1 MTNFPP
7 SPPRPRSISA
17 AARASS
23 LRVNAVSSIPAP
35 SNTAEGI
42 DWDKMGFGLTET
54 AYMMRATCD
63 INGEWTAAEVE
74 PYGDLS
80 LSPAAAVLNYGQG
93 IFEGMKA
100 FRTVDGEVVTFR
112 PDQNAARFAEGAG
125 RMSMP
130 PVPEEIFVDAVKKC
144 ISANRDFI
152 PPEGKGSLYLR
163 PLLIGTG
170 PILGLG
176 PAPSYTFLI
185 YCSPVAAYFKGGQ
198 LTPIDLV
205 VEESYHRAAP
215 GGTGSTKCIGNY
227 SPVLKVQLKAKKEGF
242 SDVIYLDAVNNKYIE
257 EVSSCNFF
265 VVKGKKI
272 ATPALSGSILPGI
285 TRKSI
290 IDMARAKGF
299 EVEERDVSV
308 EEVLEA
314 DECFCTG
321 TAVVVVPVGSVT
333 FRGEKCV
340 FQEGGIGPV
349 GQSLYDEL
357 TSLQSGKV
365 EDTMGW
371 LEKVPEG
378 FHL

>member
-1 MTNFPP
+1 M
-7 SPPRPRSISA
+7 SPRPALRASLRAVPRGAASKARAAAAAPASA
-17 AARASS
+17 AD
-23 LRVNAVSSIPAP
+23 
-35 SNTAEGI
+35 I
-42 DWDKMGFGLTET
+42 DWDDLGFGLTET
-54 AYMMRATCD
+54 AFMVKVQCD
-63 INGEWTAAEVE
+63 IDGEWAASAVE

-130 PVPEEIFVDAVKKC
+130 PVPESIFVDAVKKC

-176 PAPSYTFLI
+176 PAPSYTFLV
-185 YCSPVAAYFKGGQ
+185 YCSPVASYFKGGQ

-227 SPVLKVQLKAKKEGF
+227 SPVLKVQLQAKKEGF
-242 SDVIYLDAVNNKYIE
+242 SDVIYLDAVNNTYIE

-265 VVKGKKI
+265 VVNGDVI
-272 ATPALSGSILPGI
+272 ATPKLGGSILPGI

-290 IDMARAKGF
+290 IDLARAKGF
-299 EVEERDVSV
+299 TVEERDVSV
-308 EEVLEA
+308 DEVLAAE
-314 DECFCTG
+314 ECFCTG

-333 FRGEKCV
+333 HRGAKTV

-357 TSLQSGKV
+357 TGLQSGKV
-365 EDTMGW
+365 EDTLGW

>member
-1 MTNFPP
+1 
-7 SPPRPRSISA
+7 
-17 AARASS
+17 
-23 LRVNAVSSIPAP
+23 
-35 SNTAEGI
+35 
-42 DWDKMGFGLTET
+42 MGFGLTET
-54 AYMMRATCD
+54 AYMMKAECD
-63 INGEWTAAEVE
+63 VDGEWSFARVE

-80 LSPAAAVLNYGQG
+80 LSPAAGVLNYGQG

-100 FRTVDGEVVTFR
+100 FRTVDGGVVTFR
-112 PDQNAARFAEGAG
+112 PDQNAARFADGAE

-130 PVPEEIFVDAVKKC
+130 AVPPEIFVDAVKKC

-170 PILGLG
+170 PILGLA
-176 PAPSYTFLI
+176 PAPSYTFLV

-205 VEESYHRAAP
+205 VEENYHRAAP
-215 GGTGSTKCIGNY
+215 GGTGSTKCVGNY
-227 SPVLKVQLKAKKEGF
+227 SPVLKVQLAAKKAGY

-265 VVKGKKI
+265 VVKGDKI
-272 ATPALSGSILPGI
+272 ATPALGGSILPGI
-285 TRKSI
+285 TRKSVI
-290 IDMARAKGF
+290 EMARSKGF

-308 EEVLEA
+308 DEVLEA

-333 FRGEKCV
+333 FRGERTA

-349 GQSLYDEL
+349 GQSIYDEL
-357 TSLQSGKV
+357 TGLQSGKI
-365 EDTMGW
+365 EDKLGW
-371 LEKVPEG
+371 LEGVPEG
-378 FHL
+378 YHLD

>member
-1 MTNFPP
+1 M
-7 SPPRPRSISA
+7 
-17 AARASS
+17 
-23 LRVNAVSSIPAP
+23 VKVHC
-35 SNTAEGI
+35 EI
-42 DWDKMGFGLTET
+42 D
-54 AYMMRATCD
+54 
-63 INGEWTAAEVE
+63 GEWSAVKVE

-100 FRTVDGEVVTFR
+100 FRTVDGEVVCFR

-130 PVPEEIFVDAVKKC
+130 PVPSDVFVEAVKKC
-144 ISANRDFI
+144 ISANRDYI

-176 PAPSYTFLI
+176 PAPSYTFLV
-185 YCSPVAAYFKGGQ
+185 YCSPVASYFKGGQ

-227 SPVLKVQLKAKKEGF
+227 SPVLKVQLAAKKEGF

-265 VVKGKKI
+265 VVNGKTI
-272 ATPALSGSILPGI
+272 ATPALGGSILPGI

-290 IDMARAKGF
+290 IELAKQKGYT
-299 EVEERDVSV
+299 VEERDVSV
-308 EEVLEA
+308 EEVIAAE
-314 DECFCTG
+314 ECFCTG

-333 FRGEKCV
+333 YRGEKKV
-340 FQEGGIGPV
+340 FQEGGIGAV

-357 TSLQSGKV
+357 TGLQSGKV
-365 EDTMGW
+365 EDKMNW
-371 LEKVPEG
+371 LENIPEG
-378 FHL
+378 FHK

>member
-1 MTNFPP
+1 
-7 SPPRPRSISA
+7 
-17 AARASS
+17 
-23 LRVNAVSSIPAP
+23 
-35 SNTAEGI
+35 
-42 DWDKMGFGLTET
+42 MGFGLTET
-54 AYMMRATCD
+54 AYMMKAECD
-63 INGEWTAAEVE
+63 VDGEWSFARVE

-80 LSPAAAVLNYGQG
+80 LSPASGVLNYGQG

-100 FRTVDGEVVTFR
+100 FRTVDGGVVTFR
-112 PDQNAARFAEGAG
+112 PDQNAARFADGAG

-130 PVPEEIFVDAVKKC
+130 AVPPEIFVDAVKKC

-176 PAPSYTFLI
+176 PAPSYTFLV

-205 VEESYHRAAP
+205 VEENYHRAAP
-215 GGTGSTKCIGNY
+215 GGTGSTKCVGNY
-227 SPVLKVQLKAKKEGF
+227 SPVLKVQLAAKKAGY

-265 VVKGKKI
+265 VVKGDKI
-272 ATPALSGSILPGI
+272 ATPALGGSILPGI
-285 TRKSI
+285 TRKSVI
-290 IDMARAKGF
+290 EMARSKGF

-308 EEVLEA
+308 DEVLEA

-333 FRGEKCV
+333 FRGERTV

-349 GQSLYDEL
+349 GQSIYDEL
-357 TSLQSGKV
+357 TGLQSGKI
-365 EDTMGW
+365 EDKLGW
-371 LEKVPEG
+371 LEEVPEG
-378 FHL
+378 YHLD